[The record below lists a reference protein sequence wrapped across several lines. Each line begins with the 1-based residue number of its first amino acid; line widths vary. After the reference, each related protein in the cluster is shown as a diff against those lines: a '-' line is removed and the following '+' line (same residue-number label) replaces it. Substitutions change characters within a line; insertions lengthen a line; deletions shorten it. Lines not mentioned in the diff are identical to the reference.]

1 MTWEVKLV
9 SKKADKSTM
18 PAIVFEKKIV
28 KMAKAFIRGRK
39 NPSGYWKPGGPVG
52 IKHVNIPN
60 LIADDWVIVKT
71 ALSGICGSD
80 MKELSLSGAI
90 DNPIQTMISFPQ
102 IMGHEPTGI
111 IEKVGTKV
119 KKVKPGDRVA
129 ISPWLS
135 CAPRGI
141 FPECPRCQIG
151 DYTHCKNFQKGQIP
165 QGMHL
170 GVAKGYGAFAP
181 YFAVHE
187 SQCFILPDNVTFE
200 QAVLADPFSVA
211 FHSVL
216 TLNPDPDSTILVYG
230 LGVIGLSVVMCLK
243 NIFQVQHIIGVG
255 RYPFQ
260 KEMAMKLGA
269 EHVFLSSE
277 EGQLIEDIAGYMDVE
292 LLTPSKGYK
301 WSISGVD
308 GIIDN
313 IASARTLEV
322 GVRILKSQ
330 GLLVFPGV
338 NTPKRCEMTPHYF
351 KELEI
356 IGSNAFS
363 VEFFKGKR
371 AHAFDF
377 FLEFLADKKID
388 TSPLVTHKFPLEEYQ
403 EAFDMMANKK
413 ESNAIKVVFNFL
425 H

>member
-1 MTWEVKLV
+1 MINEE
-9 SKKADKSTM
+9 SSTM
-18 PAIVFEKKIV
+18 MPALVFEKKIG
-28 KMAKAFIRGRK
+28 KMVKAFFRGRK

-52 IKHVNIPN
+52 IKQVSIPS
-60 LIADDWVIVKT
+60 LVAEDWVLIKT

-102 IMGHEPTGI
+102 IMGHEPTGVI
-111 IEKVGTKV
+111 KKVGSNV
-119 KKVKPGDRVA
+119 KKLKPGDRVA
-129 ISPWLS
+129 VSPWLP

-141 FPECPRCQIG
+141 TPECPRCQIG
-151 DYTHCKNFQKGQIP
+151 DYTHCKNFQKGQLP

-170 GVAKGYGAFAP
+170 GVTTGYGAFAP

-187 SQCFILPDNVTFE
+187 TQCFIIPEGVSFE

-216 TLNPDPDSTILVYG
+216 NLNPDPESTILVYG
-230 LGVIGLSVVMCLK
+230 LGVIGLCIVMCLK
-243 NIFQVQHIIGVG
+243 KVFQVQHVVGIG

-260 KEMAMKLGA
+260 KDMAMKFGA
-269 EHVFLSSE
+269 DHVFLSRE
-277 EGQLIEDIAGYMDVE
+277 EDQLIDDIASYMDIE
-292 LLTPSKGYK
+292 LLTPDKGYK

-313 IASARTLEV
+313 IASAKTLEV
-322 GVRILKSQ
+322 GSRILESQ
-330 GLLVFPGV
+330 GRLVFPGV
-338 NTPKRCEMTPHYF
+338 NTPKRCEITPHYF

-363 VEFFKGKR
+363 IEEFEGKR
-371 AHAFDF
+371 AHAFNF

-388 TSPLVTHKFPLEEYQ
+388 TNSLLTHKFPLDEYQ
-403 EAFDMMANKK
+403 EAFNMMTNKK
-413 ESNAIKVVFNFL
+413 ETKAIKVVFDFI

>member
-1 MTWEVKLV
+1 MTKE
-9 SKKADKSTM
+9 ADLLSM
-18 PAIVFEKKIV
+18 PAIVFEKKIG

-52 IKHVNIPN
+52 IKDVPIPS
-60 LIADDWVIVKT
+60 LIAEDWVLIKT
-71 ALSGICGSD
+71 TLSGICGSD

-111 IEKVGTKV
+111 IEKIGSRV
-119 KKVKPGDRVA
+119 KRVKPGDRVA
-129 ISPWLS
+129 VSPWLP
-135 CAPRGI
+135 CKPRGI
-141 FPECPRCQIG
+141 SPECPRCQIG
-151 DYTHCKNFQKGQIP
+151 DYTHCKNFQKGQLP

-170 GVAKGYGAFAP
+170 GVATGYGAFAP

-187 SQCFILPDNVTFE
+187 SQCFIIPEDITFE

-216 TLNPDPDSTILVYG
+216 TLNPDPESTILVYG
-230 LGVIGLSVVMCLK
+230 LGVIGLSIVMCLK
-243 NIFQVQHIIGVG
+243 NIFQVKHVIGVG

-260 KEMAMKLGA
+260 KEMAIKFGA
-269 EHVFLSSE
+269 DHVFLSSGE
-277 EGQLIEDIAGYMDVE
+277 DQLIEDIAGYMEVE
-292 LLTPSKGYK
+292 LLIPDKGYK

-313 IASARTLEV
+313 IASAKTLEV

-330 GLLVFPGV
+330 GRLVFPGV

-363 VEFFKGKR
+363 VENFEGKR
-371 AHAFDF
+371 AHAFEF
-377 FLEFLADKKID
+377 FLEFLAENIID
-388 TSPLVTHKFPLEEYQ
+388 TTPLVTHKFSLERYQ
-403 EAFDMMANKK
+403 DAFGVMANKK
-413 ESNAIKVVFNFL
+413 ESNAVKVVFDFT
-425 H
+425 

>member
-1 MTWEVKLV
+1 MIE
-9 SKKADKSTM
+9 KKEIQTM
-18 PAIVFEKKIV
+18 PALIFEKKIG
-28 KMAKAFIRGRK
+28 KMVKAFFRGRK

-52 IKHVNIPN
+52 IKEIPIPP
-60 LIADDWVIVKT
+60 LIAEDWVLLKT

-90 DNPIQTMISFPQ
+90 DNPIQTLISFPQ

-111 IEKVGTKV
+111 IEKVGSNV

-129 ISPWLS
+129 VSPWLP

-141 FPECPRCQIG
+141 TPECPRCQIG
-151 DYTHCKNFQKGQIP
+151 DYTHCNNFQKGQLP

-170 GVAKGYGAFAP
+170 GITTGYGAFAP
-181 YFAVHE
+181 YLTVHE
-187 SQCFILPDNVTFE
+187 SQCFIIPEGISFE

-216 TLNPDPDSTILVYG
+216 TLNPESNSIILVYG
-230 LGVIGLSVVMCLK
+230 LGVIGLSIVMCLK
-243 NIFQVQHIIGVG
+243 NIFNVEHVIGVG

-260 KEMAMKLGA
+260 KEMAMKFGA
-269 EHVFLSSE
+269 DHVFLSNRE
-277 EGQLIEDIAGYMDVE
+277 DQLIEDIAGYMESE
-292 LLTPSKGYK
+292 LLTPDKGYK

-308 GIIDN
+308 GIVDN
-313 IASARTLEV
+313 IASSKSLEV
-322 GVRILKSQ
+322 GARILKSQ
-330 GLLVFPGV
+330 GRLVFPGV

-363 VEFFKGKR
+363 VEFFEGKR
-371 AHAFDF
+371 AHAFEF
-377 FLEFLADKKID
+377 FLNFLVEKKID
-388 TSPLVTHKFPLEEYQ
+388 TTPLVTHKFSLEQYQ
-403 EAFDMMANKK
+403 DAFDIMARKK
-413 ESNAIKVVFNFL
+413 NSQAVKVVFEFT
-425 H
+425 

>member
-1 MTWEVKLV
+1 MTD
-9 SKKADKSTM
+9 KKEIQSMSAL
-18 PAIVFEKKIV
+18 IFEKKIG
-28 KMAKAFIRGRK
+28 KMVRAFFRGRK
-39 NPSGYWKPGGPVG
+39 NPSGYWKLGGPVG
-52 IKHVNIPN
+52 IKSIPIPS
-60 LIADDWVIVKT
+60 LIAKDWVLVKS

-90 DNPIQTMISFPQ
+90 DNPIQTMITFPQ

-111 IEKVGTKV
+111 VEKVGSNV
-119 KKVKPGDRVA
+119 KKVKPGERVA
-129 ISPWLS
+129 VSPWLP

-141 FPECPRCQIG
+141 SPECPRCQIG
-151 DYTHCKNFQKGQIP
+151 DYTHCKNFQKGQLP

-170 GVAKGYGAFAP
+170 GVTTGYGAFAP

-187 SQCFILPDNVTFE
+187 SQCYIIPDGVSFE

-216 TLNPDPDSTILVYG
+216 TLNPEPNSTILVYG
-230 LGVIGLSVVMCLK
+230 LGVIGLSIIMCLK
-243 NIFQVQHIIGVG
+243 NIFNVEHVIGVG

-260 KEMAMKLGA
+260 KEMAMNFGA
-269 EHVFLSSE
+269 DHVFLSSGE
-277 EGQLIEDIAGYMDVE
+277 DQLIEDIAGYMEVE
-292 LLTPSKGYK
+292 LLTPDKGYK

-313 IASARTLEV
+313 IASAKTLEV

-330 GLLVFPGV
+330 GRLVFPGV

-363 VEFFKGKR
+363 VENFEGKR
-371 AHAFDF
+371 AHAFEF
-377 FLEFLADKKID
+377 FLSFLAENKID
-388 TSPLVTHKFPLEEYQ
+388 TAPLVTHKFSLEHYPD
-403 EAFDMMANKK
+403 AFDVMAKK
-413 ESNAIKVVFNFL
+413 KDSNAIKVVFDFT
-425 H
+425 

>member
-1 MTWEVKLV
+1 MT
-9 SKKADKSTM
+9 KKKDISTM
-18 PAIVFEKKIV
+18 SALVFEKKIG
-28 KMAKAFIRGRK
+28 KMAKAFLRGRK

-52 IKHVNIPN
+52 IKSVPIPS
-60 LIADDWVIVKT
+60 LVAEDWVLVKT

-111 IEKVGTKV
+111 IEEVGSNV

-129 ISPWLS
+129 ISPWLP
-135 CAPRGI
+135 CGPRGI
-141 FPECPRCQIG
+141 SPECPRCQIG
-151 DYTHCKNFQKGQIP
+151 DYTHCRNFQKGQLP

-170 GVAKGYGAFAP
+170 GVTTGHGAFAP
-181 YFAVHE
+181 FFAVHE
-187 SQCFILPDNVTFE
+187 SQCFIIPEGVTFE

-211 FHSVL
+211 FHSIL
-216 TLNPDPDSTILVYG
+216 TLNPDHKSTILVYG
-230 LGVIGLSVVMCLK
+230 LGVIGLSIVMCLK
-243 NIFQVQHIIGVG
+243 NIFHVEHIIGVG

-260 KEMAMKLGA
+260 RELAMEIGA
-269 EHVFLSSE
+269 DHVFLSDGE
-277 EGQLIEDIAGYMDVE
+277 DQLIEDIAGYMKVE
-292 LLTPSKGYK
+292 LLTPDKGYK

-313 IASARTLEV
+313 IASAKTLEV
-322 GVRILKSQ
+322 GTRILKSQ
-330 GLLVFPGV
+330 GRLVFPGV

-363 VEFFKGKR
+363 VEFFEGKK
-371 AHAFDF
+371 AHAFEF
-377 FLEFLADKKID
+377 FLDFLAEKKID
-388 TSPLVTHKFPLEEYQ
+388 TTPLVTHKFSLEQYQ
-403 EAFDMMANKK
+403 DAFDVMSNKK
-413 ESNAIKVVFNFL
+413 ESNAIKIVFNFP
-425 H
+425 

>member
-1 MTWEVKLV
+1 MT
-9 SKKADKSTM
+9 KKKDIPTM
-18 PAIVFEKKIV
+18 PALVFEKKIG
-28 KMAKAFIRGRK
+28 KMVKAFLRGRK

-52 IKHVNIPN
+52 IKPTPIPS
-60 LIADDWVIVKT
+60 LVSEDWVLVKT

-111 IEKVGTKV
+111 IEKVGSNV

-129 ISPWLS
+129 VSPWLP

-141 FPECPRCQIG
+141 SPECPRCQIG
-151 DYTHCKNFQKGQIP
+151 DYTHCKNFQNGQLP

-170 GVAKGYGAFAP
+170 GVTTGYGAFAP

-187 SQCFILPDNVTFE
+187 SQCFIIPDGVSFE

-216 TLNPDPDSTILVYG
+216 SLNPDPKSTILVYG
-230 LGVIGLSVVMCLK
+230 LGVIGLSIVMCLK
-243 NIFQVQHIIGVG
+243 NIFHVEHVIGVG

-260 KEMAMKLGA
+260 KELAIKIGA
-269 EHVFLSSE
+269 DHVFLSSGE
-277 EGQLIEDIAGYMDVE
+277 DQLIEEIAGYMEAE
-292 LLTPSKGYK
+292 LYIPDKGYK
-301 WSISGVD
+301 WAISGVD

-313 IASARTLEV
+313 IASAKTLEV
-322 GVRILKSQ
+322 GSRILKSQ
-330 GLLVFPGV
+330 GRLVFPGV

-363 VEFFKGKR
+363 VEHFEGKR
-371 AHAFDF
+371 AHAFIF
-377 FLEFLADKKID
+377 FLDFLAEKKID
-388 TSPLVTHKFPLEEYQ
+388 TTPLVTHKFSLEQYQ
-403 EAFDMMANKK
+403 DAFDVMAKKK
-413 ESNAIKVVFNFL
+413 ESNAIKVVFDFIR
-425 H
+425 